1 LTAAA
6 RGAAFLGRQLGGIV
20 VDVATSVGVTD
31 ALAAGLCCALEAGIA
46 GLLAAPGLHG
56 GVGRVGHGL
65 SGFRINFGHALA
77 LPGIHGR
84 ETAAGRAYDRRVPRP
99 IWSGAISFGLV
110 NVPVKLFSAVSSK
123 DVRFHQLDGKSKS
136 RIRQK
141 RVSAVTGEE
150 VPFDDIVKAYEI
162 APDNYVTITPE
173 ELETLDPKATKTI
186 DIEDFVDLDQIDPVY
201 YERPYYLVPDKGG
214 QKAYALLRNAMRESN
229 KVGIARVVLR
239 TKQYLAAIRPKDD
252 ALVMETMLFAD
263 EVNPLDE
270 LDLPGPDVD
279 VTEREEKMA
288 RSLIDSLTTDF
299 EPDKYRDEYR
309 ERVLELIEQKASGQE
324 IVVEEAA
331 EEAPRVVDLMAALE
345 ASLAAVKAGK
355 TPETDKKR

>member
-1 LTAAA
+1 M
-6 RGAAFLGRQLGGIV
+6 
-20 VDVATSVGVTD
+20 
-31 ALAAGLCCALEAGIA
+31 
-46 GLLAAPGLHG
+46 
-56 GVGRVGHGL
+56 
-65 SGFRINFGHALA
+65 
-77 LPGIHGR
+77 
-84 ETAAGRAYDRRVPRP
+84 PRP

-110 NVPVKLFSAVSSK
+110 NVPVKVFSATSSK

-136 RIRQK
+136 RIKQK
-141 RVSAVTGEE
+141 RVSIATGDE
-150 VPFDDIVKAYEI
+150 VPYDDLIKAYEI
-162 APDNYVTITPE
+162 APDNYVTVTPE
-173 ELETLDPKATKTI
+173 ELEALDPKASKTI

-214 QKAYALLRNAMRESN
+214 QKAYALLRNAMRETN

-239 TKQYLAAIRPKDD
+239 TKQYLAAIRPKDN

-279 VTEREEKMA
+279 VTDREEKMA

-299 EPDKYRDEYR
+299 EPERYRDEYR
-309 ERVLELIEQKASGQE
+309 ERVLKLIEQKASGQE

-345 ASLAAVKAGK
+345 ASLAAVKGAK
-355 TPETDKKR
+355 SETS

>member
-1 LTAAA
+1 M
-6 RGAAFLGRQLGGIV
+6 
-20 VDVATSVGVTD
+20 
-31 ALAAGLCCALEAGIA
+31 
-46 GLLAAPGLHG
+46 
-56 GVGRVGHGL
+56 
-65 SGFRINFGHALA
+65 
-77 LPGIHGR
+77 
-84 ETAAGRAYDRRVPRP
+84 PRP

-110 NVPVKLFSAVSSK
+110 NVPVKVFSATSSK

-136 RIRQK
+136 RIKQK
-141 RVSAVTGEE
+141 RVSVATGEE
-150 VPFDDIVKAYEI
+150 VPYEDLIKAYEI

-173 ELETLDPKATKTI
+173 ELDALDPKASKTI

-214 QKAYALLRNAMRESN
+214 QKAYALLRNAMRETN

-239 TKQYLAAIRPKDD
+239 TKQYLAAIRPLDD

-279 VTEREEKMA
+279 VTDREEKMA

-299 EPDKYRDEYR
+299 EPSKYRDEYR
-309 ERVLELIEQKASGQE
+309 ERVLKLIEQKASGQE
-324 IVVEEAA
+324 IVVEDAA

-345 ASLAAVKAGK
+345 ASLAAVKSGK
-355 TPETDKKR
+355 SDKS

>member
-1 LTAAA
+1 M
-6 RGAAFLGRQLGGIV
+6 
-20 VDVATSVGVTD
+20 
-31 ALAAGLCCALEAGIA
+31 
-46 GLLAAPGLHG
+46 
-56 GVGRVGHGL
+56 
-65 SGFRINFGHALA
+65 
-77 LPGIHGR
+77 
-84 ETAAGRAYDRRVPRP
+84 PRP

-110 NVPVKLFSAVSSK
+110 NVPVKVFSATSSK

-136 RIRQK
+136 RIKQK
-141 RVSAVTGEE
+141 RVSVATGEE
-150 VPFDDIVKAYEI
+150 VPYEDLIKAYEI

-173 ELETLDPKATKTI
+173 ELEALDPKASKTI

-214 QKAYALLRNAMRESN
+214 QKAYALLRNAMRETN

-299 EPDKYRDEYR
+299 EPDEVPR
-309 ERVLELIEQKASGQE
+309 RVPGAGAAAHRAEGLGPGDRGRGRGRGGAPGGRPHGRPGSQPGRGQVGQRQSEPRPRRRSRWRSAAGSSSCPTSTRCCTPRPGSPRARSSTTTPGSRRRCCPTCTSGRS
-324 IVVEEAA
+324 
-331 EEAPRVVDLMAALE
+331 P
-345 ASLAAVKAGK
+345 
-355 TPETDKKR
+355 

>member
-1 LTAAA
+1 
-6 RGAAFLGRQLGGIV
+6 
-20 VDVATSVGVTD
+20 
-31 ALAAGLCCALEAGIA
+31 
-46 GLLAAPGLHG
+46 
-56 GVGRVGHGL
+56 
-65 SGFRINFGHALA
+65 
-77 LPGIHGR
+77 
-84 ETAAGRAYDRRVPRP
+84 VPRP

-110 NVPVKLFSAVSSK
+110 NVPVKVFSATSSK

-136 RIRQK
+136 RIKQK
-141 RVSAVTGEE
+141 RVSVATGEE
-150 VPFDDIVKAYEI
+150 VPYEDLVKAYEI
-162 APDNYVTITPE
+162 APESYVTITPE
-173 ELETLDPKATKTI
+173 ELDALDPKATKTI

-214 QKAYALLRNAMRESN
+214 QKAYALLRNAMRETN

-279 VTEREEKMA
+279 VTDREEKMA
-288 RSLIDSLTTDF
+288 RALIDSLTTDF
-299 EPDKYRDEYR
+299 EPAKYRDEYR
-309 ERVLELIEQKASGQE
+309 ERVLQLIEQKASGQE
-324 IVVEEAA
+324 IVVEDAA

-345 ASLAAVKAGK
+345 ASLAAVKSQK
-355 TPETDKKR
+355 